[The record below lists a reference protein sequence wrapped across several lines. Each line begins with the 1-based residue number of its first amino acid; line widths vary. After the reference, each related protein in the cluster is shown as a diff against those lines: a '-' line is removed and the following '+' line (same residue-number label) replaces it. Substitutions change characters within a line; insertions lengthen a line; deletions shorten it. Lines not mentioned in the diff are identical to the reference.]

1 MNTKR
6 NVGIEILRIISML
19 MIVMLHVLLFG
30 LKYNELNIFSMK
42 GAITNLLEAICFCA
56 VNIYAIITGYV
67 LVNKRPKINRL
78 IDLWFQVIFYL
89 LMSCI
94 LIFILYPQ
102 NFSKISLIFAFI
114 PVITNKYWY
123 FTGYFVMFW
132 CIPLY
137 NWIISNLTMKQYRKM
152 IFVMLFVF
160 CLLGWISSVLSNT
173 TFGLNY
179 GYSFLW
185 LSVLYFLGAGIKL
198 YGLELFFIKR
208 KISQNTI
215 LFIALFSGALT
226 FISKIVL
233 SKLTMMVLG
242 HELFVDAFYSYLSPT
257 VLIETICLVIYFS
270 NLKIRGSKALTKIS
284 GATFGVYLIHQ
295 TPFFTNYCWN
305 FLSKYR
311 TAPIFK
317 YILVILVSVICIYV
331 VCTLIEMIRS
341 FIFDKLRVCS
351 ISNRIAEKINKL
363 MMKFE

>member
-6 NVGIEILRIISML
+6 NPGIEILRIFSML

-30 LKYNELNIFSMK
+30 LKYNEVNIFSMK

-56 VNIYAIITGYV
+56 VNVYAIITGYL

-78 IDLWFQVIFYL
+78 IDLWFQVFFYL
-89 LMSCI
+89 LMSSI
-94 LIFILYPQ
+94 LIFVLYPHDL
-102 NFSKISLIFAFI
+102 NKGTFI
-114 PVITNKYWY
+114 NVLFPIITNQYWY
-123 FTGYFVMFW
+123 FTAYFVMFW

-137 NWIISNLTMKQYRKM
+137 NWIISNFTMKQYRKM
-152 IFVMLFVF
+152 IFVMLFIF
-160 CLLGWISSVLSNT
+160 CLLGWISSVLFNT
-173 TFGLNY
+173 IFGLNN

-185 LSVLYFLGAGIKL
+185 LTVLYFIGAGIKL
-198 YGLELFFIKR
+198 YGLELFFIKG

-215 LFIALFSGALT
+215 LFIALFSGVLI
-226 FISKIVL
+226 FISKMVL
-233 SKLTMMVLG
+233 VKLTTLVLG

-257 VLIETICLVIYFS
+257 VLIEAICLVIYFS
-270 NLKIRGSKALTKIS
+270 NLNIKGRKALTKIS

-317 YILVILVSVICIYV
+317 YILVIFAAVICIYTA
-331 VCTLIEMIRS
+331 CTLIEMIRL
-341 FIFDKLRVCS
+341 FIFDKLRVCN
-351 ISNRIAEKINKL
+351 ISNKIAEKINKL
-363 MMKFE
+363 IMKFE

>member
-6 NVGIEILRIISML
+6 NVGIEILRIFSML

-102 NFSKISLIFAFI
+102 NFSKRSLIFAFL

-123 FTGYFVMFW
+123 FTAYFIMFW
-132 CIPLY
+132 CVPLY

-152 IFVMLFVF
+152 IFVMLFIF

-173 TFGLNY
+173 IFGLNY

-185 LSVLYFLGAGIKL
+185 LSVLYCFGAGIKL

-208 KISQNTI
+208 KISQNII

-233 SKLTMMVLG
+233 SKLTMLVLG

-257 VLIETICLVIYFS
+257 VLIEAICLVIYFS
-270 NLKIRGSKALTKIS
+270 NLNIKGSKTLTKIS
-284 GATFGVYLIHQ
+284 GATFGVYLIHL

-317 YILVILVSVICIYV
+317 YILVIFSSVICIYV

-341 FIFDKLRVCS
+341 FIFDKLRVCN
-351 ISNRIAEKINKL
+351 ISNKIAEKINKL

>member
-6 NVGIEILRIISML
+6 NAGIEILRIFSML

-123 FTGYFVMFW
+123 FTGYFLMFW

-160 CLLGWISSVLSNT
+160 CLL
-173 TFGLNY
+173 
-179 GYSFLW
+179 
-185 LSVLYFLGAGIKL
+185 
-198 YGLELFFIKR
+198 
-208 KISQNTI
+208 
-215 LFIALFSGALT
+215 
-226 FISKIVL
+226 
-233 SKLTMMVLG
+233 
-242 HELFVDAFYSYLSPT
+242 
-257 VLIETICLVIYFS
+257 
-270 NLKIRGSKALTKIS
+270 
-284 GATFGVYLIHQ
+284 
-295 TPFFTNYCWN
+295 
-305 FLSKYR
+305 
-311 TAPIFK
+311 
-317 YILVILVSVICIYV
+317 
-331 VCTLIEMIRS
+331 
-341 FIFDKLRVCS
+341 
-351 ISNRIAEKINKL
+351 
-363 MMKFE
+363 

>member
-6 NVGIEILRIISML
+6 NAGIEILRIFSML

-42 GAITNLLEAICFCA
+42 GVITNLLKAICFCA

-102 NFSKISLIFAFI
+102 NFSKRSLIFAFL

-123 FTGYFVMFW
+123 FTAYFIMFW
-132 CIPLY
+132 CVPLY
-137 NWIISNLTMKQYRKM
+137 NWIIYNLTMKQYRKM
-152 IFVMLFVF
+152 IFVMLFIF
-160 CLLGWISSVLSNT
+160 SLLGWISSVFSNT
-173 TFGLNY
+173 VFGLNN

-185 LSVLYFLGAGIKL
+185 LSALYFIGAGIKL
-198 YGLELFFIKR
+198 YGLDLFFIKDE
-208 KISQNTI
+208 ITQNTV
-215 LFIALFSGALT
+215 LFIALLSGVLT
-226 FISKIVL
+226 FISKVL
-233 SKLTMMVLG
+233 LIKLTTAILG

-257 VLIETICLVIYFS
+257 VLIEAICLVIYFS
-270 NLKIRGSKALTKIS
+270 NLNIKGSKTLTKIS

-295 TPFFTNYCWN
+295 TPFFTNYCWD

-317 YILVILVSVICIYV
+317 YILVIFVSVICIYV